1 MLELMTWQGE
11 YEGYA
16 PRHMWLTEA
25 GEDLAL
31 LFTGGRPSQYSHID
45 SPATIRR
52 PWFKFAVFS
61 RDRHLIQF
69 YLFYFTQLKTRRLV
83 SKYALVLFVPDRRPR
98 RRGGAM
104 CVGSL
109 YTRSTGVEVRLFVI
123 G

>member
-31 LFTGGRPSQYSHID
+31 FFTGGRPSQYSHID

-83 SKYALVLFVPDRRPR
+83 SKCALVCSFLAGVQEGEEGR
-98 RRGGAM
+98 
-104 CVGSL
+104 CVWA
-109 YTRSTGVEVRLFVI
+109 RSTHDRLESRS
-123 G
+123 GCL